1 MYLDYS
7 STTPVSDKV
16 LKSMLPFF
24 TKNFGNASTLYKEG
38 QIARESIDQARFD
51 ISEIL
56 ETEIDEIFFTSGATE
71 SNNLALLGV
80 INSYRK
86 KNPLKTPHIITSCIE
101 HPSVKNVLEKEEE
114 NKDITLTK
122 ISVNKSGLVDLNEI
136 KNAICEN
143 TILVSVMAVNNEI
156 GTIQPVSRIGRLCRK
171 NNILFHVDAVQAFGK
186 IAVSCYDWKC
196 DLLSISA
203 HKIYGPKGVGLLYI
217 KNGTEIE
224 PIQKGG
230 GQERN
235 YRSGT
240 ENISGIVGIHFA
252 MIESEGLRE
261 KESKRLQELQKFTKN
276 YLEQKLE
283 TLVWNGAEIGEN
295 RVYNNCNFSI
305 PGIDGESLVMILDMQ
320 NISISLGSACS
331 SGLLKPSYVLEEIGI
346 KKELLKNSIRLTFGR
361 DTSLEG
367 LKKSLFII
375 YNAIKKLRKY

>member
-7 STTPVSDKV
+7 ATTPVSEKV

-24 TKNFGNASTLYKEG
+24 TKNFGNASSLYKEG
-38 QIARESIDQARFD
+38 QLARESIDQARFD

-80 INSYRK
+80 INSYK
-86 KNPLKTPHIITSCIE
+86 KNNPSKIPHIITSCIE
-101 HPSVKNVLEKEEE
+101 HPSVKDVLEKEEE
-114 NKDITLTK
+114 NKNITLTK
-122 ISVNKSGLVDLNEI
+122 VSVDKNGLVDLDEI

-143 TILVSVMAVNNEI
+143 TILVSIMAVNNEI
-156 GTIQPVSRIGRLCRK
+156 GTVEPVSRIGRLCQK

-186 IAVSCYDWKC
+186 IKVSCHAWKC

-203 HKIYGPKGVGLLYI
+203 HKIYGPKGIGLLYI
-217 KNGTEIE
+217 KNGTEIA

-240 ENISGIVGIHFA
+240 ENIAGIVGLHFA
-252 MIESEGLRE
+252 MIESEELRE
-261 KESKRLQELQKFTKN
+261 KETLRLKSLQEFTKN
-276 YLEQKLE
+276 YLESNLE
-283 TLVWNGAEIGEN
+283 DIFWNGAEIGEN
-295 RVYNNCNFSI
+295 RVCNNCNFSI
-305 PGIDGESLVMILDMQ
+305 AGIDGESLVMLLDMQ

-331 SGLLKPSYVLEEIGI
+331 SGLLKPSYVLEEIGVE
-346 KKELLKNSIRLTFGR
+346 KNLLKSSIRLTFGR

-367 LKKSLFII
+367 LKKSLLII
-375 YNAIKKLRKY
+375 YNSVKKLRNS